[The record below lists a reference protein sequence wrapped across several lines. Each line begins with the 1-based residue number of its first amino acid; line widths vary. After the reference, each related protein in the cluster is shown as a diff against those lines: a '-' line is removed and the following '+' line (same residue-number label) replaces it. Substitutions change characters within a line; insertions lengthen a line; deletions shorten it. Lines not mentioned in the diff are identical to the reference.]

1 MSGLVVAAGN
11 WGWGWG
17 WGWEWWPLLE
27 GKEDKAS
34 VSPLVFGTHSWC
46 SSSLSPTF
54 PLIQSSLHLPTIPP
68 HPPALVP
75 FLPLCQEPHS
85 PGPSPICTVLM
96 SLTNPLI
103 LAEGPKAEMALGGLL
118 PGTLTVVRS
127 KSISLPWVLW
137 M

>member
-1 MSGLVVAAGN
+1 MSGLVVAAEN

-17 WGWEWWPLLE
+17 WGWEWWLLLE
-27 GKEDKAS
+27 GEEDKAS
-34 VSPLVFGTHSWC
+34 VGPSVLGPHSFLFITYLPAYPVLAPPSLPLLLF
-46 SSSLSPTF
+46 
-54 PLIQSSLHLPTIPP
+54 
-68 HPPALVP
+68 PPALAP
-75 FLPLCQEPHS
+75 FLPLCQKSHS

-96 SLTNPLI
+96 SLTNPLM